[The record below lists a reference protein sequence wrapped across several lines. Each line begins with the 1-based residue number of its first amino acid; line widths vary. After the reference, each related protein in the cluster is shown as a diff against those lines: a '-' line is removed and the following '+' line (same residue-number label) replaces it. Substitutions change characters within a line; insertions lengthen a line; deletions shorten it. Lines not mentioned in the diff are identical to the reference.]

1 MPVVPRFEQWPTL
14 PAMFFDQAARMGDRP
29 MLRVKRDGQWEQL
42 SWRSVADQVVRAAR
56 GLAAL
61 GVRRGDRVCLV
72 AENRPEWLIADLAI
86 MSLGAVTV
94 PAYTT
99 ISVADYVHVLKNSG
113 STVAIVSGQQLMR
126 RVYAAAAEVPG
137 FRTLVALGWSEVQH
151 EPQVDLVPWEEMLA
165 AADAARP
172 RPLARPLARPDEE
185 GEAAMADPRPTVPPA
200 AAREAVAAAE
210 AQADP
215 EEMAQADPD
224 ELAQA
229 DPEERMRADPDEP
242 AQAASAGTDPEAVP
256 QADAAAQAA
265 TAPAAQAA
273 TVAAAQAAP
282 VTAAQAAP
290 VAAAQ
295 AATVTVVRTAPEDAA
310 DADAEPPTGEHW
322 PEDPGARA
330 ETDGP
335 ADTDADPLT
344 MPLAAPLSEAGRMA
358 VARAEAAAGSEADA
372 AGPEASAGPA
382 PVDPVALAMDGGPD
396 DLACIIYTSGTG
408 GAPKGVMLSHRAVLA
423 NCIGAYHVLAEI
435 GLEEEVFL
443 SCLPLSHAYE
453 HSCGQFFPISLG
465 AEIAYVEGV
474 EKIGTN
480 LNEVKPSIVLVV
492 PRLMEVV
499 QQRITR
505 EVERQGGVKER
516 LFNLALA
523 LGKERYRNGGTLPVW
538 KQPVDDLMETMV
550 RAKVRE
556 KLGGRIKAL
565 VSGGAALNPDVGLF
579 FHALGFPL
587 LQGYGQTEA
596 APLISVNRFGMTA
609 HHTVGPPVKGCEV
622 TIAEDGEI
630 LARGPNVM
638 LGYWQDPS
646 STERAL
652 ADGWLHTGDVGHL
665 DSRGRIVIT
674 DRKKDILV
682 TSGGDNISPARVEGC
697 LMLEPEIA
705 QAVVCGDKRPYI
717 VALLVP
723 DAEIAAEWA
732 RRRGLPPDLSTLCAD
747 AGFRRLISAAVDRAN
762 SQLSSIER
770 VRKFRLLPTPFTIE
784 NGLMTPTMKVKRTL
798 VVQQCRE
805 TIEQLYD

>member
-215 EEMAQADPD
+215 DEMAQTAP
-224 ELAQA
+224 EERTQA
-229 DPEERMRADPDEP
+229 DPGGP
-242 AQAASAGTDPEAVP
+242 AQAEAAGTDPEDGA

-265 TAPAAQAA
+265 PAE
-273 TVAAAQAAP
+273 VVRAAP
-282 VTAAQAAP
+282 EAAP
-290 VAAAQ
+290 
-295 AATVTVVRTAPEDAA
+295 ESAA
-310 DADAEPPTGEHW
+310 DAGPGTPAGEHW

-330 ETDGP
+330 DTDGP
-335 ADTDADPLT
+335 VDPDADPLT

-372 AGPEASAGPA
+372 AGPEAAAGPA
-382 PVDPVALAMDGGPD
+382 PVDPVALAMDGAPD

-423 NCIGAYHVLAEI
+423 NCIGAYDVLAEI

-523 LGKERYRNGGTLPVW
+523 LGKERYRNGGTLPIW

-805 TIEQLYD
+805 IVEQLYD